1 MSLRIRN
8 ALGVRRIS
16 STSVRD
22 TYRSKRTPIASKPVE
37 GCEPAIIQDEK
48 LQDELI
54 KEATQSNCTALVPI
68 NNINNN
74 NINNNNFI
82 TKNAKLT
89 ALARVD
95 IVKAL
100 QNTRA
105 KYKTKK
111 EADSIFLDLYNSGL

>member
-54 KEATQSNCTALVPI
+54 KEATQSNCTALVPL
-68 NNINNN
+68 NSTTKYPT
-74 NINNNNFI
+74 FI
-82 TKNAKLT
+82 SESAKLT

-100 QNTRA
+100 QNMRA